1 MFSKEKEETVGSE
14 CMSMIAGAD
23 IWKLNR
29 DSFWAHAER
38 EEQERREEERR
49 RAAEEK
55 RRRERE
61 RIQQERWNAEERERR
76 MNEET
81 VQKQRNLQDQIE
93 AGNCKQEWLR
103 WEQRQREQE
112 TRHGPAHTDS
122 IQRVAEAA
130 ALLSQRSANPREF
143 FKQLTTSFSSSSSSP
158 TSGSPHKA
166 RPKFRPHQPSL
177 TDSCFGRIE
186 PSTPAMVSPR
196 ISSKSSDLICPQQ
209 VSLEHNAPLS
219 MPPQVSSL
227 TPFPLPWTPLV
238 PSQTLSLPQVRHS
251 SLNPSRPL
259 SALPQIPCKL
269 RELEAEFTEG
279 QGESVGIEV
288 DIEERKMEEIKAT
301 PSAGDKREEEDKVQE
316 EGIEERGG
324 MGRMKAMIYE
334 DEGMEGIEEI
344 EGKVIEK
351 DKMARKTDKEEA
363 EERIGEEDT
372 LDGKEGTD
380 TITSPIE
387 LDTSL
392 EGPCYSPE
400 TPPINPA
407 TEEQHYFT
415 QNFSDLHPTFAVFG
429 PALEESLSGLGL
441 SASTME
447 STSTSNNP
455 MSQCTANQSV
465 QPIPVP
471 IVALEE
477 KQPGLNINLEM
488 ESFDEEGQE
497 VLVEEE
503 EEEPSIKITD
513 EEGLDP
519 EFHPLN
525 GLSRSKNSHR
535 HISVTS
541 EPPSCHLSVPCKI
554 YLLELWPKSSI
565 LVSSDHN
572 TFSNVLM

>member
-1 MFSKEKEETVGSE
+1 
-14 CMSMIAGAD
+14 
-23 IWKLNR
+23 
-29 DSFWAHAER
+29 
-38 EEQERREEERR
+38 
-49 RAAEEK
+49 
-55 RRRERE
+55 
-61 RIQQERWNAEERERR
+61 

-541 EPPSCHLSVPCKI
+541 EPPSCHLSVPCKSI
-554 YLLELWPKSSI
+554 TLELWPKSSI
-565 LVSSDHN
+565 L
-572 TFSNVLM
+572 FIRP